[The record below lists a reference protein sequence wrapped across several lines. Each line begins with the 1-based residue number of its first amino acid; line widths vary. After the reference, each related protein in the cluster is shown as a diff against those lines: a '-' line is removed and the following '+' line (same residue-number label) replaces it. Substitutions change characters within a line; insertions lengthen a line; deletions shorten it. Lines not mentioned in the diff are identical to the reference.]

1 MKTLE
6 QEFHNPSAAYRGKPF
21 WAWNG
26 KLEEQELLR
35 QIDVLH
41 EMGFGG
47 FFMHSRTGLQ
57 TEYLGEDWFR
67 LTDACIKRAQELGM
81 EPWIYD
87 EDRWP
92 SGCAGGLVTKEPPF
106 RRKYL
111 TLTLNEAADSSEPP
125 LAVFAARIDG
135 LSLSPGYR
143 SFDRLQPGETK
154 LVFRVHTMQ
163 PQSVYNGF
171 TDSDRLSLAATER
184 FLDVT
189 HRQYAAR
196 CTEFSSIRGVFTDE
210 PHRGMVFSDFSD
222 PGEER
227 RWSLPWTDNLPEAFE
242 AAYGRCCRV
251 CRSCFC
257 FCAGS
262 RFQG

>member
-92 SGCAGGLVTKEPPF
+92 SGCTGGLVTKEPPF
-106 RRKYL
+106 FGKISISSSDII
-111 TLTLNEAADSSEPP
+111 TLIWCCS
-125 LAVFAARIDG
+125 I
-135 LSLSPGYR
+135 
-143 SFDRLQPGETK
+143 SFIL
-154 LVFRVHTMQ
+154 LH
-163 PQSVYNGF
+163 Y
-171 TDSDRLSLAATER
+171 
-184 FLDVT
+184 
-189 HRQYAAR
+189 YAY
-196 CTEFSSIRGVFTDE
+196 F
-210 PHRGMVFSDFSD
+210 
-222 PGEER
+222 
-227 RWSLPWTDNLPEAFE
+227 
-242 AAYGRCCRV
+242 
-251 CRSCFC
+251 
-257 FCAGS
+257 
-262 RFQG
+262 

>member
-143 SFDRLQPGETK
+143 SFDRLQPAKRSWSSASTPCSRR
-154 LVFRVHTMQ
+154 VFITALRTLT
-163 PQSVYNGF
+163 G
-171 TDSDRLSLAATER
+171 
-184 FLDVT
+184 
-189 HRQYAAR
+189 
-196 CTEFSSIRGVFTDE
+196 
-210 PHRGMVFSDFSD
+210 
-222 PGEER
+222 
-227 RWSLPWTDNLPEAFE
+227 
-242 AAYGRCCRV
+242 
-251 CRSCFC
+251 
-257 FCAGS
+257 
-262 RFQG
+262 

>member
-81 EPWIYD
+81 EPWD
-87 EDRWP
+87 
-92 SGCAGGLVTKEPPF
+92 L
-106 RRKYL
+106 RR
-111 TLTLNEAADSSEPP
+111 
-125 LAVFAARIDG
+125 G
-135 LSLSPGYR
+135 
-143 SFDRLQPGETK
+143 
-154 LVFRVHTMQ
+154 
-163 PQSVYNGF
+163 
-171 TDSDRLSLAATER
+171 SLAQR
-184 FLDVT
+184 LRGRSCDKG
-189 HRQYAAR
+189 AAVP
-196 CTEFSSIRGVFTDE
+196 TQI
-210 PHRGMVFSDFSD
+210 SD
-222 PGEER
+222 PDAE
-227 RWSLPWTDNLPEAFE
+227 
-242 AAYGRCCRV
+242 
-251 CRSCFC
+251 
-257 FCAGS
+257 
-262 RFQG
+262 

>member
-1 MKTLE
+1 
-6 QEFHNPSAAYRGKPF
+6 
-21 WAWNG
+21 
-26 KLEEQELLR
+26 
-35 QIDVLH
+35 
-41 EMGFGG
+41 
-47 FFMHSRTGLQ
+47 MHSRTGLQ

-67 LTDACIKRAQELGM
+67 LTDACIKGRRNSAWSHGSTT
-81 EPWIYD
+81 
-87 EDRWP
+87 DRWP

-210 PHRGMVFSDFSD
+210 PHRGWCFPDFPTPVKNAVGRSR
-222 PGEER
+222 GRTICR
-227 RWSLPWTDNLPEAFE
+227 RRLRRPMAS
-242 AAYGRCCRV
+242 RCCRV

>member
-125 LAVFAARIDG
+125 LAVFAARIDAG
-135 LSLSPGYR
+135 DFPRTAHTGAGWPGPAP
-143 SFDRLQPGETK
+143 D
-154 LVFRVHTMQ
+154 
-163 PQSVYNGF
+163 
-171 TDSDRLSLAATER
+171 
-184 FLDVT
+184 
-189 HRQYAAR
+189 
-196 CTEFSSIRGVFTDE
+196 
-210 PHRGMVFSDFSD
+210 
-222 PGEER
+222 
-227 RWSLPWTDNLPEAFE
+227 
-242 AAYGRCCRV
+242 
-251 CRSCFC
+251 
-257 FCAGS
+257 
-262 RFQG
+262 